1 MSAMSMSVVIS
12 LRPFYHFAFSI
23 LFKLAGGPGEG
34 DVEKLLFGASF
45 SYASGEVYNAVNIDS

>member
-1 MSAMSMSVVIS
+1 MSMSVVIS